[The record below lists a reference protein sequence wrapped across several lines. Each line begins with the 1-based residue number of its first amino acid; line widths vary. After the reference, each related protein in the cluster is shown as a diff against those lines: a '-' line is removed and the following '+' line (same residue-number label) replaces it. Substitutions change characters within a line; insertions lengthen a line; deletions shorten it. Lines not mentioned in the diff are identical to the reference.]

1 MTPKGEC
8 PRICFFSFILI
19 RYPLCEHL
27 VEFAAFSC
35 TVDSAFR
42 EKLSMYGVSVDS
54 APVSP
59 RLSLGVQMGLSDG
72 IRAALGKGKKL
83 YDILDKSQLKA
94 RSTG

>member
-1 MTPKGEC
+1 MQ
-8 PRICFFSFILI
+8 
-19 RYPLCEHL
+19 L
-27 VEFAAFSC
+27 VALSC

-42 EKLSMYGVSVDS
+42 DQLSMYGVSVDS

-59 RLSLGVQMGLSDG
+59 RLSLGVQVGLSDDV
-72 IRAALGKGKKL
+72 RAALGKGKKL